1 MRSAG
6 GRADYRGRTELMKT
20 TGLKFLATAFLGGL
34 LLSVTWSLRAQS
46 PDASTFS
53 LAPGDITEA
62 VIGTTG
68 GARLKVMLTPAKSAE
83 LATLTKRNLN
93 RPVKIVIDGKL
104 RAEPFVRERMT
115 GPSLEIFVR
124 SPEEAVATIKALL
137 TSKVAFEQLHQ
148 WTDGT
153 GQTHYSEAPPSQS
166 AGQVPVTKALAEDPS
181 AYQALQGSWYVTQA
195 TMNGRENND
204 PSLVGGNWIFKGSEL
219 ILHSPQK
226 GTVQFTL
233 KLDPNSDPR
242 AFHLT
247 AVQPVSGGSGWMLFA
262 RERNSLKIAFHDN
275 LAGRPASFTPR
286 EPGAKP
292 PLIVVTLSPQ

>member
-1 MRSAG
+1 
-6 GRADYRGRTELMKT
+6 MKT
-20 TGLKFLATAFLGGL
+20 TGLRFLAKAFLGGL
-34 LLSVTWSLRAQS
+34 LLSTAWSLRAQS

-62 VIGTTG
+62 MIATTG
-68 GARLKVMLTPAKSAE
+68 GTRLKVTLTPTKSAE
-83 LATLTKRNLN
+83 LAALTERNLN
-93 RPVKIVIDGKL
+93 RQVKIVIDGKL

-137 TSKVAFEQLHQ
+137 TSKVAFEQLHK
-148 WTDGT
+148 WIDGV
-153 GQTHYSEAPPSQS
+153 GQTHYAEAPPSPP
-166 AGQVPVTKALAEDPS
+166 AGQAPVSKAVAEDPG
-181 AYQALQGSWYVTQA
+181 AYQALQGSWDVTQA

-204 PSLVGGNWIFKGSEL
+204 PSLVGGNWMFKGNEL

-233 KLDPNSDPR
+233 KLDPNSEPR
-242 AFHLT
+242 ALHLT

-262 RERNSLKIAFHDN
+262 REGNSLKIAFHDN
-275 LAGRPASFTPR
+275 LEGRPAGFTPR
-286 EPGAKP
+286 DPAAKP
-292 PLIVVTLSPQ
+292 PLIVVTLSPHR